1 MIITRKRIDF
11 PIEINFDGISI
22 KVVKQFKLLGIII
35 DDKMLFSKYIASIC
49 LKVNYKLYSIKK
61 LFYLS
66 TSVKVQ
72 FFKAFI
78 LPYFDYCLSL
88 SIYYSKSVVQ
98 KLCNCYN
105 MCLVKLFNS
114 TKNDKFIFNDEDD
127 DKLIKINN
135 FLKKFNIFSFTHR
148 IFIRLNL
155 FLFKIVTNESP
166 PLLNSYLKKEDNQYM
181 FKLRSFNSQCLK
193 ETNSTLHYG
202 DLTFKHFFS
211 EFYNKFLVYN
221 TSLSLKQFKK
231 YIFINLDNLVNDF
244 VKNFI
249 KFNLNFFFCKNFLK
263 R

>member
-1 MIITRKRIDF
+1 MVEPYRKHIDF
-11 PIEINFDGISI
+11 PKEIDFNGISV
-22 KVVKQFKLLGIII
+22 KVVHQFKLLGITI
-35 DDKMLFSKYIASIC
+35 DDKMLFTKYIASIC

-88 SIYYSKSVVQ
+88 SIYYSKCVIQ

-166 PLLNSYLKKEDNQYM
+166 PLLNAYLKKEDNQYV

-193 ETNSTLHYG
+193 ETNSTLHYMA
-202 DLTFKHFFS
+202 
-211 EFYNKFLVYN
+211 
-221 TSLSLKQFKK
+221 
-231 YIFINLDNLVNDF
+231 I
-244 VKNFI
+244 
-249 KFNLNFFFCKNFLK
+249 
-263 R
+263 